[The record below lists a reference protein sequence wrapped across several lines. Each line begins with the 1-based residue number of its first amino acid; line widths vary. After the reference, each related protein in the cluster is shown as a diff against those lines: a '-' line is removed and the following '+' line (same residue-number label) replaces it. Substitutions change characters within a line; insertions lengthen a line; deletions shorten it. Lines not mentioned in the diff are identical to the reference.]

1 MTHTRQPRKW
11 KKGQDTKQQ
20 LLTLM
25 EHLTVKQS
33 RHDAWDAAG
42 EAGVWA
48 AADARAAAD
57 ADGEA
62 AAWADARAATEAENN

>member
-1 MTHTRQPRKW
+1 MTQTKQPRKW

-33 RHDAWDAAG
+33 RHDAW
-42 EAGVWA
+42 
-48 AADARAAAD
+48 
-57 ADGEA
+57 
-62 AAWADARAATEAENN
+62 ADARAATEAAEAAAWAV